1 MPAPKH
7 LLILAAA
14 TSVLAAAALMA
25 RPAPPADTSPVPR
38 VPSVCASRDVDLRGQ
53 PHRLVAVCHRAMRET
68 TPNDPATVDL
78 YVLRREGGAW
88 HPVAQ
93 RLGVESGRAGQ
104 PGEVAVLQLGP
115 SFYGFEFNDTWV
127 SQGYLLGGSRLYV
140 PRGDGFH
147 PALEYT
153 TSLKN
158 SGARECFEAPAACSD
173 FSRRLQVE
181 PQQLNAGAYAL
192 RITSRGS
199 FRGEPVSAS
208 HVLSFDARKT
218 QYRLPAGF
226 EAQVE

>member
-1 MPAPKH
+1 MPTRAQ
-7 LLILAAA
+7 LLLLATAS
-14 TSVLAAAALMA
+14 SVLAAAALMA
-25 RPAPPADTSPVPR
+25 RPAPPVDDAVVPR
-38 VPSVCASRDVDLRGQ
+38 VQSTCASRDVDLRGQ
-53 PHRLVAVCHRAMRET
+53 AHRLVAVCHRALRET
-68 TPNDPATVDL
+68 AINDPATIDL
-78 YVLRREGGAW
+78 YVLRREGDRW
-88 HPVAQ
+88 QPVAQ
-93 RLGVESGRAGQ
+93 RLGIESGRAGQ
-104 PGEVAVLQLGP
+104 PGEVAVIQLGP

-140 PRGDGFH
+140 PRGDGFQ

-153 TSLKN
+153 TSVKN
-158 SGARECFEAPAACSD
+158 SGARECVDAPAACSD
-173 FSRRLQVE
+173 FSRRLQVD